1 MSEAAG
7 AGGLGGS
14 DGLANLRALALWLV
28 LGLAAGAGAAAG
40 LPKAAIMASAPQPE
54 LSARL
59 GGAFALQSADG
70 ATITEQSLKGAPF
83 VLVFGYAAC
92 GLPCEQR
99 LARLAQWRREL
110 GPRGGALRIVLVS
123 VDPAQ
128 DTPQAIGDFARRI
141 DPEILALTGSARAI
155 AEVTRAYNAVHFAAP
170 LCGGDYTIIHSGAA
184 FVMGADGRARAIIS
198 EDEAPIAA
206 LAKLAQAVDV

>member
-1 MSEAAG
+1 MNKAMSARGLAGPDRFASLRGLAAWLVVALAVGAG
-7 AGGLGGS
+7 AG
-14 DGLANLRALALWLV
+14 
-28 LGLAAGAGAAAG
+28 AG
-40 LPKAAIMASAPQPE
+40 LPKAALMASAPEPR

-70 ATITEQSLKGAPF
+70 ATITDKSLKGAPF
-83 VLVFGYAAC
+83 VLVFGYTAC

-110 GPRGGALRIVLVS
+110 GPRGEALRIVLVS

-128 DTPQAIGDFARRI
+128 DTPQRIGAFARRI
-141 DPEILALTGSARAI
+141 DPEILGLTGSAPAI
-155 AEVTRAYNAVHFAAP
+155 AKVARAYNAVHFAAP

-184 FVMGADGRARAIIS
+184 FVMGADGGAQAIIT
-198 EDEAPIAA
+198 EDEAASSA
-206 LAKLAQAVDV
+206 LAKLAQTVGA